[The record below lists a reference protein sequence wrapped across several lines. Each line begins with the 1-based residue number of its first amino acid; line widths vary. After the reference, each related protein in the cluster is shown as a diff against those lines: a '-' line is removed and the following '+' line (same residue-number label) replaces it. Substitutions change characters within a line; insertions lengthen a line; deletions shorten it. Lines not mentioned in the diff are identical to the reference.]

1 MKKNT
6 IWHIS
11 NKLLETNPKDVVKK
25 ILEDDKA
32 NYERA
37 SKELSGVIELLN
49 SSMILFIASV
59 QGAHK
64 RIEHWKGDVSVRA
77 GMAMA
82 EATFN
87 YALLA
92 RHSVLLGY
100 ISEAE
105 ALFRSCYERTTRSLL
120 FFANSEMATRFL
132 EGKKIGQAEV
142 EYKIAELEIPGK
154 KEKLY
159 ESLREMYGHTS
170 EVVHPNLKSF
180 ELRYGMDK
188 NLQEN
193 VGLKPAFGGI
203 LNDVIAQ
210 AVIGRVI
217 HAMLFILKVIRM
229 KFAEESGEWDK
240 EFKRIYDNNQAL
252 LDKLISELN

>member
-1 MKKNT
+1 MENNP

-105 ALFRSCYERTTRSLL
+105 ALFRSCYERTTRSFL

-132 EGKKIGQAEV
+132 KGEKIGQVDVDKE
-142 EYKIAELEIPGK
+142 IAKLGTEDK
-154 KEKLY
+154 AKELY
-159 ESLREMYGHTS
+159 ESLREMYAHTS
-170 EVVHPNLKSF
+170 EVVHPNLKSL
-180 ELRYGMDK
+180 ELRYMMDK

-203 LNDVIAQ
+203 LNDGIAQ
-210 AVIGRVI
+210 AVICRVI

-229 KFAEESGEWDK
+229 KFEEESGEWDK
-240 EFKRIYDNNQAL
+240 EFKRIYDNKEAL
-252 LDKLISELN
+252 LDRLKSELK

>member
-1 MKKNT
+1 MKNNQ

-37 SKELSGVIELLN
+37 STKLSEEIELLD
-49 SSMILFIASV
+49 SSMSLFIEAV

-105 ALFRSCYERTTRSLL
+105 ALFRSCYERTTRSFL

-132 EGKKIGQAEV
+132 EGKQINQKDVHKKITQLESSDKAM
-142 EYKIAELEIPGK
+142 ELFKSLK
-154 KEKLY
+154 KWY
-159 ESLREMYGHTS
+159 EHTS
-170 EVVHPNLKSF
+170 KIVHPNLESF
-180 ELRYGMDK
+180 KLRSGMDK
-188 NLQEN
+188 NLKEN

-203 LNDVIAQ
+203 LNDFIAQ
-210 AVIGRVI
+210 AFIGRVI
-217 HAMLFILKVIRM
+217 HAMLFILKVMRM
-229 KFAEESGEWDK
+229 KFEEESGEWDK
-240 EFKRIYDNNQAL
+240 EFNRIYDNSKAL
-252 LDKLISELN
+252 LDKLTSELK

>member
-1 MKKNT
+1 MKTNP

-37 SKELSGVIELLN
+37 STKLSEEIELLD
-49 SSMILFIASV
+49 SSMSLFIEAV

-64 RIEHWKGDVSVRA
+64 RMEHWKDDVSVRA

-82 EATFN
+82 EAMFN

-105 ALFRSCYERTTRSLL
+105 ALFRSCYERTTRSFL
-120 FFANSEMATRFL
+120 FFANSKMAMRFL
-132 EGKKIGQAEV
+132 EGEKIEQVDVDNEIRKLETEDKA
-142 EYKIAELEIPGK
+142 KEL
-154 KEKLY
+154 Y
-159 ESLREMYGHTS
+159 DSLRKIYKHTS
-170 EVVHPNLKSF
+170 KVVHPNLESF
-180 ELRYGMDK
+180 EFRYGMDK
-188 NLQEN
+188 NLKEN

-203 LNDVIAQ
+203 LDDVIAQ
-210 AVIGRVI
+210 AAIGRVI
-217 HAMLFILKVIRM
+217 YAMLFILKVMRM
-229 KFAEESGEWDK
+229 KFEEESGEWDK
-240 EFKRIYDNNQAL
+240 EFNRIYDNSKAL
-252 LDKLISELN
+252 LDKLISELK